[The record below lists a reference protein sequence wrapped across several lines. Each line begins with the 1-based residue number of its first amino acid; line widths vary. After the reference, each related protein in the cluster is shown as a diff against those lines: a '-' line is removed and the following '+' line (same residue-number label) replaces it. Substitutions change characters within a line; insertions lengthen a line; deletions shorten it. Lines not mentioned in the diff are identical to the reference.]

1 LAPAREPVVQ
11 DPEAETLRPG
21 ASAEES
27 AVAEELAETR
37 VLPANSALRDQA
49 AVGRSLADHMRL
61 DAAPLGSLARLQ
73 EPPERVSE
81 QGRAAEPE
89 RVSERASEQG
99 RAAVPERASERASEQ
114 GRAAVPERVSE
125 RASEQGRVA
134 EAEPGLGGEPARAA
148 DRARMKSME
157 FWAH

>member
-1 LAPAREPVVQ
+1 VAGPLAPAREPVVQ

-81 QGRAAEPE
+81 QGRAAE
-89 RVSERASEQG
+89 Q
-99 RAAVPERASERASEQ
+99 
-114 GRAAVPERVSE
+114 ERVSE

>member
-1 LAPAREPVVQ
+1 MLPRKVRGVAGPLAPAREPVVQ

-99 RAAVPERASERASEQ
+99 R
-114 GRAAVPERVSE
+114 
-125 RASEQGRVA
+125 VA